1 MVIDISLRHT
11 KHALRYD
18 DVTGL
23 PSCGRCTAIVSLS
36 HDVIQHTLSVYQ
48 LTLRG
53 TGTLLTSDG
62 TAVFPVHGERRRK
75 ARETNTGM
83 TRCWD
88 AANVQ

>member
-11 KHALRYD
+11 KHTLRYD

-23 PSCGRCTAIVSLS
+23 PSCGRCATIVSLS
-36 HDVIQHTLSVYQ
+36 HDVIQHNYQ

-53 TGTLLTSDG
+53 TGTLLASDC

-75 ARETNTGM
+75 FRETNTGM